1 MLQSIYVQRT
11 ENAFLNIRE
20 LKKKGIYSTWFKS
33 SVYLQNHF
41 TYCVKREKEANVFI
55 FSFLRQNIT
64 A

>member
-20 LKKKGIYSTWFKS
+20 NLKKKEYTWFKS